1 MGYTIVSGKNPLHVS
16 VGLHQNYTML
26 FIEMIEQKGQSFILN
41 LKMPKFKYD
50 GAEESTNNNFYK
62 IYNRKC

>member
-1 MGYTIVSGKNPLHVS
+1 MGYTIVSGKNHLS

-26 FIEMIEQKGQSFILN
+26 FIEMTEQKCQSFILN
-41 LKMPKFKYD
+41 LKMLKFKYD

-62 IYNRKC
+62 IDNKNF